1 MAKRILVIDDEVDI
15 RDLIAQVLES
25 AGYEVLHAGN
35 GQQGLETIATTPVDL
50 VILDIVMQGMDGW
63 DVCEH
68 IKADARFHHIP
79 VLLMTVRSLIS
90 EQEER
95 RNRIADAVLLKPF
108 SLKDLQRQVT
118 TLMNGISVLSPAITP

>member
-1 MAKRILVIDDEVDI
+1 
-15 RDLIAQVLES
+15 
-25 AGYEVLHAGN
+25 
-35 GQQGLETIATTPVDL
+35 
-50 VILDIVMQGMDGW
+50 
-63 DVCEH
+63 
-68 IKADARFHHIP
+68 
-79 VLLMTVRSLIS
+79 MTVRSLIS